1 METPEHS
8 SVREG
13 KLAQVLIPTVNDEKL
28 CPLAKHENATP
39 MRLLFSKVLAIT
51 YHHKTSVHASQMNWY
66 LWRDVITFDKNS
78 NKLFIPS
85 AKQGLQNVV
94 QISIHIFD
102 PHTSGIF
109 FNTRRVAL
117 NTGVNKSY
125 LDRKSPALNYV
136 TERVSQQCFD
146 QQVFQ
151 GVTNLPNWKLRT
163 AEPAEPNK
171 NHLF

>member
-1 METPEHS
+1 M
-8 SVREG
+8 
-13 KLAQVLIPTVNDEKL
+13 
-28 CPLAKHENATP
+28 
-39 MRLLFSKVLAIT
+39 
-51 YHHKTSVHASQMNWY
+51 
-66 LWRDVITFDKNS
+66 ITFDKNS

-85 AKQGLQNVV
+85 AKQDFQNVI
-94 QISIHIFD
+94 QICIRIFH

-125 LDRKSPALNYV
+125 LDRKFPALNYV

-146 QQVFQ
+146 QQVSQ
-151 GVTNLPNWKLRT
+151 GVTNVRNWELRT
-163 AEPAEPNK
+163 AEPAEPKK

>member
-1 METPEHS
+1 MH
-8 SVREG
+8 
-13 KLAQVLIPTVNDEKL
+13 
-28 CPLAKHENATP
+28 
-39 MRLLFSKVLAIT
+39 LLVSKVLATT

-85 AKQGLQNVV
+85 ANQGFQNVI
-94 QISIHIFD
+94 QISIQILD

-109 FNTRRVAL
+109 FNTRRVVL

-125 LDRKSPALNYV
+125 RHREFPALNYV

-146 QQVFQ
+146 QQVSQ
-151 GVTNLPNWKLRT
+151 GVTSVRTWELRT
-163 AEPAEPNK
+163 AEPAEPDK

>member
-1 METPEHS
+1 METREHS
-8 SVREG
+8 SVQQG

-28 CPLAKHENATP
+28 CPLAKDENVH
-39 MRLLFSKVLAIT
+39 LLFSKVLAIT
-51 YHHKTSVHASQMNWY
+51 YHHKTSVHATQMNWY

-85 AKQGLQNVV
+85 AKQGFQNVV
-94 QISIHIFD
+94 QISIRIFD
-102 PHTSGIF
+102 PHTSSIF

-125 LDRKSPALNYV
+125 LHRKFPALNYV

-146 QQVFQ
+146 QQVSQ
-151 GVTNLPNWKLRT
+151 GVTNGTNSKLRT

>member
-1 METPEHS
+1 MQQ
-8 SVREG
+8 G

-28 CPLAKHENATP
+28 CPLAKDENAAS
-39 MRLLFSKVLAIT
+39 MHLLFSKVLAIT
-51 YHHKTSVHASQMNWY
+51 YHHKISVHATQINWY

-78 NKLFIPS
+78 NKQFIPS
-85 AKQGLQNVV
+85 AKQGYQNVV
-94 QISIHIFD
+94 QISIRMFD

-125 LDRKSPALNYV
+125 LHRKFPALNYV

-146 QQVFQ
+146 QQVSQ
-151 GVTNLPNWKLRT
+151 GVTNGENWELRT
-163 AEPAEPNK
+163 AELTEPNK

>member
-1 METPEHS
+1 M
-8 SVREG
+8 
-13 KLAQVLIPTVNDEKL
+13 
-28 CPLAKHENATP
+28 
-39 MRLLFSKVLAIT
+39 
-51 YHHKTSVHASQMNWY
+51 
-66 LWRDVITFDKNS
+66 ITFDKNS

-85 AKQGLQNVV
+85 AKQDFQNVV
-94 QISIHIFD
+94 QICIRIFD

-125 LDRKSPALNYV
+125 LDRKFPALNYV

-146 QQVFQ
+146 QQVSQ
-151 GVTNLPNWKLRT
+151 GVSNVRNWELRT
-163 AEPAEPNK
+163 AEPVEPNK

>member
-1 METPEHS
+1 M
-8 SVREG
+8 
-13 KLAQVLIPTVNDEKL
+13 
-28 CPLAKHENATP
+28 
-39 MRLLFSKVLAIT
+39 
-51 YHHKTSVHASQMNWY
+51 
-66 LWRDVITFDKNS
+66 ITFDKNS

-85 AKQGLQNVV
+85 AKQGFQNVI
-94 QISIHIFD
+94 QICIRVFH

-125 LDRKSPALNYV
+125 LDRKFPALNYV

-146 QQVFQ
+146 QQVSQ
-151 GVTNLPNWKLRT
+151 DVTNVRNWELRT
-163 AEPAEPNK
+163 AEPAEPKK